1 MHVHKRAASPRGGH
15 ASTHICATP
24 PSVHTLQTTK
34 CTHMQRRRLC
44 TWPTCRR
51 THMQRRHLRTRLVHA
66 RTNARHRREAA
77 AAAHVP
83 YAFVTTTT
91 TTSPLGLVAGGGKG
105 LVVVVV
111 VMMNALRA
119 IRGWWSARFWRA
131 RVSPRG
137 GRGGGG
143 PRRAR
148 PCVACWRYGT
158 ACIRHLEA
166 AGAEE
171 GLVEHV
177 LAWRVGDTEPIRNR
191 EAIFAR
197 LKRVSP
203 RGGRGGGGPR
213 RACPCGWSCR

>member
-1 MHVHKRAASPRGGH
+1 
-15 ASTHICATP
+15 
-24 PSVHTLQTTK
+24 
-34 CTHMQRRRLC
+34 
-44 TWPTCRR
+44 
-51 THMQRRHLRTRLVHA
+51 MQRRHLRTRLVHA

-177 LAWRVGDTEPIRNR
+177 LAVGHADDEDVVERVHPVDVRQQLVHHAVPH
-191 EAIFAR
+191 
-197 LKRVSP
+197 
-203 RGGRGGGGPR
+203 
-213 RACPCGWSCR
+213 PCENMIYVYIYILTQYLTSNTSYSM